1 MLNIGPIKTKLLET
15 TDEYIIKFKCSR
27 TLNNMH
33 VNILE
38 CMANDLDI
46 DLYIIRSYVNEFINN
61 IKNVFKDNLTS
72 ITDNEMHINK
82 CFSNKTDI
90 KFKINKQIEHLINE
104 LFEIND
110 KEN

>member
-1 MLNIGPIKTKLLET
+1 MDRTYEYLLFIWFKLLET

-61 IKNVFKDNLTS
+61 IKNVF
-72 ITDNEMHINK
+72 
-82 CFSNKTDI
+82 FSNKTDI

-110 KEN
+110 NNKV